1 MSELIQHGGLK
12 PGLCVH
18 LLPGRVILVVKHAG
32 LATPIHTSMSV
43 SLPFLPWVC
52 WGGPD

>member
-32 LATPIHTSMSV
+32 LATPIHPFV
-43 SLPFLPWVC
+43 AFPSLGVL
-52 WGGPD
+52 GRAGLRS